1 MQLKYYKRSTAMIG
15 AIAVAA
21 VVILIILLLNRRM
34 WQDNSVLVF
43 GIYIAAVFLA
53 TFIYADYDLNV
64 ARRAVMKKVREG
76 HIALAKINGGKTE
89 QMIRDSRFRNYMLW
103 DLNLTVIDNDLNT
116 IHTHC
121 IEKFSLQQQS
131 IPSGHVYVTYDPAK
145 PEEIL
150 ILPNILLQQLPEY
163 QPLVETYEAKVKTSY
178 LNCYYNRGLILKTFK
193 ESLAERKKD
202 DE

>member
-1 MQLKYYKRSTAMIG
+1 MQLKYYKRSTALIG

-21 VVILIILLLNRRM
+21 VVILVILLLNRGM
-34 WQDNSVLVF
+34 WEDNSVLVF

-103 DLNLTVIDNDLNT
+103 DLDLTVIDNDLNT
-116 IHTHC
+116 IHTHL
-121 IEKFSLQQQS
+121 SL
-131 IPSGHVYVTYDPAK
+131 IH
-145 PEEIL
+145 I
-150 ILPNILLQQLPEY
+150 
-163 QPLVETYEAKVKTSY
+163 
-178 LNCYYNRGLILKTFK
+178 
-193 ESLAERKKD
+193 
-202 DE
+202 